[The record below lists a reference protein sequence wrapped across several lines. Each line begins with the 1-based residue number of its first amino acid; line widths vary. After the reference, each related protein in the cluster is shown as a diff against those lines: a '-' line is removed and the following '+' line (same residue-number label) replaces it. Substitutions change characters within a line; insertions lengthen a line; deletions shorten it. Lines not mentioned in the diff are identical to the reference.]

1 MIVAII
7 AFTACIIYFLM
18 FALCKTAKEA
28 DELAKNM
35 YIKERRKLDE
45 QNNND
50 WKINE
55 RR

>member
-7 AFTACIIYFLM
+7 AFTACIIYFLI
-18 FALCKTAKEA
+18 CKTAKEA
-28 DELAKNM
+28 DEIAKNM